1 MKRCSIVIVFLCI
14 VEAGAKEIVVEPK
27 GKVSSLQEAV
37 RLADSGDVVRVRGG
51 EFHLKELTIEKT
63 IALIGENFPVLDGDG
78 TNEILVVKA
87 RRVLIE
93 GFHFKNAGVNYLY
106 ENAAVRLLNA
116 SHCTIR
122 NNRFYANFFAIYL
135 SKSHDCVIER
145 NVIEAIA
152 DRESNSGNGIHLW
165 YSNRATISDNDI
177 VGHRDGIYF
186 EFVEGS
192 LIERNRSERN
202 LRYGL
207 HFMFS
212 HRCKYRDNL
221 FRKNSAGVAVMY
233 TKDVEMTNN
242 LFELNWGAA
251 SYGLLLKDIS
261 RSVIERNEFVENTV
275 AILAE
280 GCEKT
285 RIADNDFRRNG
296 WALRI
301 MGNSIENILTRNNFL
316 ENLFDVATNTKQ
328 NQNTFSGNYWSAY
341 QGYDLNRDGFG
352 DVPYRP
358 VKLFSYIVEKQ
369 SAALVLLRS
378 ALIDVLEVA
387 ERAFPLL
394 TPETLVDA
402 QPAMRIITRENR
414 RSESQPNQSRKEYV
428 ANERD
433 SN

>member
-1 MKRCSIVIVFLCI
+1 MKYCSIVIIFLCI
-14 VEAGAKEIVVEPK
+14 AEQANAKEIVVEPN

-51 EFHLKELTIEKT
+51 EFHLKEFTIEKT
-63 IALIGENFPVLDGDG
+63 ISLIGENFPVLDGDG
-78 TNEILVVKA
+78 RNEILVIKA
-87 RRVLIE
+87 KHVLIE
-93 GFHFKNAGVNYLY
+93 GFLFRNAGVNYLY
-106 ENAAVRLLNA
+106 ENAAVRVVNT

-135 SKSHDCVIER
+135 SKSHDCKIQH
-145 NVIEAIA
+145 NFIEATA

-165 YSNRATISDNDI
+165 YSNRAVISDNEI
-177 VGHRDGIYF
+177 IGHRDGIYF

-212 HRCKYRDNL
+212 HRCKYRNNV

-242 LFELNWGAA
+242 LFELNWGEA

-301 MGNSIENILTRNNFL
+301 MGNSIENVITRNNFL
-316 ENLFDVATNTKQ
+316 ENLFDVATNTSQ
-328 NQNTFSGNYWSAY
+328 NQNQFDGNFWSAY

-358 VKLFSYIVEKQ
+358 VRLFSYIVEKQ

-378 ALIDVLEVA
+378 ALIDVLEAA
-387 ERAFPLL
+387 ERVFPLL
-394 TPETLVDA
+394 TPKTLTDNR
-402 QPAMRIITRENR
+402 PAMRLIKRETH
-414 RSESQPNQSRKEYV
+414 SVPPKLTQQHKEY
-428 ANERD
+428 AAE
-433 SN
+433 